1 MSLDMVKILEK
12 AVIPHPHRLQKRGRQ
27 TFINFSIAYFSN
39 ISDIS
44 SYHISYIMYVGTMK
58 WRALDSSPAYG
69 LCTATRAKMRKNES
83 EQRIWKSVA
92 QKINKFD
99 SLITLI
105 LVNAVNASDD
115 GDSKIKYKGI
125 QVKRQRTR

>member
-1 MSLDMVKILEK
+1 
-12 AVIPHPHRLQKRGRQ
+12 
-27 TFINFSIAYFSN
+27 
-39 ISDIS
+39 
-44 SYHISYIMYVGTMK
+44 MYVGTMK

-105 LVNAVNASDD
+105 LVHAVNACDD
-115 GDSKIKYKGI
+115 GDSKIEYKGI